1 MMTAETPR
9 IAITERAIAYRT
21 KGHGGGPITRL
32 MSPGHVGEM
41 VKPFVFLDHFDFS
54 GPSDGGQVHPHSGI
68 ATHTTLLE
76 GSLIYGDST
85 GKSGL
90 LRAGGVEWMRA
101 GGGVWHGGTLPAGRI
116 RGFQLWV
123 ALEAPLELAPA
134 ESHYVDASSIPSD
147 GKVRVLLGSYGEL
160 RSAVPYRQP
169 VTYLNVKVADGER
182 WTYIPDPTHDV
193 AWLAVSLGTLR
204 VAGASVTREMVIFEN
219 GNQPIEILAE
229 GDVDF
234 VIASAVKHPHP
245 LVTGMYSV
253 HTSPKNLVVGENG
266 IRDVA
271 STMSLIPWRPLAASL
286 GEGTNARAL
295 PADRRIP

>member
-1 MMTAETPR
+1 MMTLEASR
-9 IAITERAIAYRT
+9 IPTSERAIAYRT

-32 MSPGHVGEM
+32 MSPGHVASEM

-54 GPSDGGQVHPHSGI
+54 GPSDGGPVHPHSGI

-76 GSLIYGDST
+76 GSLTYGDST
-85 GKSGL
+85 GKQGV

-123 ALEAPLELAPA
+123 ALDDPLELALA

-160 RSAVPYRQP
+160 RSPVPYPQP
-169 VTYLNVKVADGER
+169 VTYLNVKLAHGER
-182 WTYIPDPTHDV
+182 WTYRPHATHDV
-193 AWLAVSLGTLR
+193 AWLAVSLGSVL
-204 VAGASVTREMVIFEN
+204 VAGARVDREMIIFEE
-219 GNQPIEILAE
+219 GGQPIEVAADN
-229 GDVDF
+229 DVDF

-253 HTSPKNLVVGENG
+253 HTSAKNLAIGEKG
-266 IRDVA
+266 IRNVA
-271 STMSLIPWRPLAASL
+271 STMSLRPWRPLAESFDDATL
-286 GEGTNARAL
+286 TR
-295 PADRRIP
+295 